1 MRAQRRATSV
11 FLKKLYLMNRVQ
23 WSQTMI
29 SKTMTR
35 QMWPHRRR
43 FPVLQRES
51 QSQQPVTHLWTYHG
65 RLRWL
70 QRFVL
75 ITTRSQCGV
84 RVKWY
89 SSWTAPHFCFRW
101 ILVRSR
107 QCDHRDQWSDQCHH
121 HRPDS
126 LHQLPDHD
134 HPRHQEQQHRRH
146 GTRVSCHPVHWPRL
160 QDSTQW
166 GSTVI
171 GHWDV
176 VFLRNILPKSC
187 SQAL

>member
-35 QMWPHRRR
+35 QMWRHRRR

-51 QSQQPVTHLWTYHG
+51 QSHQPVTHLWTYHG

-75 ITTRSQCGV
+75 ITTLSQCGA
-84 RVKWY
+84 RVTHVILFMNSSSLLFQMDPCQITTMWPPWPVIRPVSPSPTWLPAPATRPWSSPSPGTTTPETRDTSQQSPCPLTQVTRFY
-89 SSWTAPHFCFRW
+89 SVGLNS
-101 ILVRSR
+101 
-107 QCDHRDQWSDQCHH
+107 HRALRC
-121 HRPDS
+121 R
-126 LHQLPDHD
+126 LPQKY
-134 HPRHQEQQHRRH
+134 P
-146 GTRVSCHPVHWPRL
+146 S
-160 QDSTQW
+160 
-166 GSTVI
+166 
-171 GHWDV
+171 
-176 VFLRNILPKSC
+176 
-187 SQAL
+187 